1 MEAGCALDG
10 RTAATDTLWAM
21 LRFRSGA
28 GVMPNVRGENLCG
41 RCPDCEPITRAALL
55 GAGCAQFNCERDL
68 RMKIDWKKLIV
79 CLAVPLA
86 VG

>member
-1 MEAGCALDG
+1 MRARAEASADASADDASRVRRGMCLMPDDG
-10 RTAATDTLWAM
+10 GKL
-21 LRFRSGA
+21 S
-28 GVMPNVRGENLCG
+28 G

-86 VG
+86 VGGLAAR